1 MGSECVLLLLD
12 LARRATRSSD
22 VVGNELPCP
31 RLVNARLHANVRIT
45 HVDPP
50 LQAVGE
56 EAAAARLDS
65 HGGRSCVL
73 RRAPRARKSE
83 RASERARGSCRRV
96 GAATSALE
104 RSRQC
109 GVAFGDG
116 GSMDVLTRATAA

>member
-1 MGSECVLLLLD
+1 M
-12 LARRATRSSD
+12 
-22 VVGNELPCP
+22 VGNELPCP

-73 RRAPRARKSE
+73 RRAGGCMPNPALHKLNDWL
-83 RASERARGSCRRV
+83 
-96 GAATSALE
+96 AAT
-104 RSRQC
+104 
-109 GVAFGDG
+109 GN
-116 GSMDVLTRATAA
+116 